1 MRRAFTLI
9 ELLVVIAII
18 ALLIGIIIPALGG
31 ARENARRVKCM
42 VNLSSVGKAMQ
53 QYMDSRSKGVLP
65 IAAGLLSTP
74 DRKTLPEVISEFL
87 DSPVPLKGD
96 DGLYTVAD
104 PWKCPSDLRSA
115 DPASNYAATH
125 KVSGASYEYWPG
137 TIMLVTDFIALDLA
151 RPEFSLTKVYQTRKW
166 PVLADAD
173 QWHTGR
179 GPGQDRRNALYLDG
193 GMRVD
198 WSIKQPEKNE
208 IDSLFIELFRE
219 PRNPKK

>member
-42 VNLSSVGKAMQ
+42 VNLSSVGKAVQ

-65 IAAGLLSTP
+65 IAVGLLETP
-74 DRKTLPEVISEFL
+74 DRKLLAHELRDFL
-87 DSPVPLKGD
+87 DAPAPSKGP
-96 DGLYTVAD
+96 DGRYDVAD
-104 PWKCPSDLRSA
+104 PWKCPSDVKS
-115 DPASNYAATH
+115 DDQASNYEPSYRATG
-125 KVSGASYEYWPG
+125 SSYEYWPG

-151 RPEFSLTKVYQTRKW
+151 RPEFSLTKMYQSRKW
-166 PVLADAD
+166 PVLTDYN
-173 QWHTGR
+173 QLHTGR
-179 GPGQDRRNALYLDG
+179 AVGLDRRNALYLDG

-198 WSIKQPEKNE
+198 WSIPRPTDK
-208 IDSLFIELFRE
+208 DLFDLIFELQRE
-219 PRNPKK
+219 PRSTKK